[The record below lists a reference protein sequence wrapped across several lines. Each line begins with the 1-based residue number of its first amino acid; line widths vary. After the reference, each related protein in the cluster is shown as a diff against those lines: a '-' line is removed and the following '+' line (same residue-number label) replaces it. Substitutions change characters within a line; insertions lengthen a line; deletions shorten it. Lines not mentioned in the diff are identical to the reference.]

1 MKKPR
6 VKVKKFFF
14 DEHCRW
20 GQFYPRKATW
30 HHLNLPKRPHLVP
43 KLTKAYNMKILLF
56 FYVYL
61 LYRFCIFY
69 VSFCFFFKYEHVYHL
84 SNDTN
89 KHFSWINFI
98 FFIRKV
104 VVGRKITIFINILI
118 KLIKVKYILA
128 KILKNFIRL

>member
-6 VKVKKFFF
+6 VKVKNFFF
-14 DEHCRW
+14 DENCRW

-30 HHLNLPKRPHLVP
+30 PHLIP

-56 FYVYL
+56 FCVYL
-61 LYRFCIFY
+61 LYRFSIFY
-69 VSFCFFFKYEHVYHL
+69 VSFCFFFKYEYVYHL
-84 SNDTN
+84 SNNTN
-89 KHFSWINFI
+89 KHFIWINFI
-98 FFIRKV
+98 LFIRKV